1 MLCFLVVAQWRQKLI
16 EQQRVLL
23 QVSWDIMPAL
33 EMVAEGIDVQGV
45 G

>member
-1 MLCFLVVAQWRQKLI
+1 MLCFLVVEQRRQKLI

-23 QVSWDIMPAL
+23 QVSWDIMQAL
-33 EMVAEGIDVQGV
+33 EMLAEVIDVQGV